1 MVRSASDPAMY
12 YAVTYHV
19 DNKGEEKM
27 LLFFPFNFVNIIIT
41 QVGAPHVVACMCTFC
56 LACVLV
62 SSKPIYPVAV
72 SKTWKS

>member
-27 LLFFPFNFVNIIIT
+27 LLFFSFNFVNIIIT
-41 QVGAPHVVACMCTFC
+41 QVGAPHVVPCMCTFC

-62 SSKPIYPVAV
+62 SSKPIHAVAV

>member
-27 LLFFPFNFVNIIIT
+27 LLFFTFNFVNIIIT
-41 QVGAPHVVACMCTFC
+41 QVGAPHVHGGVYVHLLPCMC
-56 LACVLV
+56 ACQ
-62 SSKPIYPVAV
+62 
-72 SKTWKS
+72 